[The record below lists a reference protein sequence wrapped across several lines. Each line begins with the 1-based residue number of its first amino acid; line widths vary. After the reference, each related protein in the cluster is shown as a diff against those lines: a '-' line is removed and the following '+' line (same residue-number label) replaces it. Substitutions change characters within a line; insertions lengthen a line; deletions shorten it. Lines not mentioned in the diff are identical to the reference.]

1 MSTNSIYFFSVPMER
16 FELSIV
22 RVLRPL
28 RMPIPPHRYLGWM
41 MGIEP
46 THNAPQAFAL
56 PLGYIQHM
64 QFHKDL
70 NPNFFIRSERCYP
83 LHHRTICTPLQ
94 TRTVIIGFGDRY
106 ASHCT
111 KEMCVGI
118 ERLEL
123 STPAVSERC
132 ANQLRHIPMCRVSR
146 IRTCVL
152 FVPNE
157 AR

>member
-22 RVLRPL
+22 RVLKPL

-83 LHHRTICTPLQ
+83 LHHRTIFAPPERFELSSAVLETDMLPLHQ
-94 TRTVIIGFGDRY
+94 RDVCWNRKTRTFNPR
-106 ASHCT
+106 
-111 KEMCVGI
+111 
-118 ERLEL
+118 
-123 STPAVSERC
+123 
-132 ANQLRHIPMCRVSR
+132 R
-146 IRTCVL
+146 IRAV
-152 FVPNE
+152 
-157 AR
+157 R